1 MNNDLLIDNLNAI
14 GNEYNVQE
22 IRGLADLLSKGQIEP
37 ETVRNTAKAW
47 VTSTMEPAEKVP
59 FAHVLSMMN
68 FMETRTIWSRDELT
82 EAFDKAVALSGA
94 IFGDEPG
101 TRHWK
106 DKIVAVVDLDEVA
119 VTAEAIAFFTAT
131 EARIVEVHGQPE
143 KRALIA
149 DGYRAGPA
157 GDH

>member
-1 MNNDLLIDNLNAI
+1 MNIDVLIDNLNAI
-14 GNEYNVQE
+14 GDEYQNQD
-22 IRGLADLLSKGQIEP
+22 IRCMADLLTKNQIEP

-68 FMETRTIWSRDELT
+68 FMETRTIWSADELQA
-82 EAFDKAVALSGA
+82 AFSKAVALSGA

-131 EARIVEVHGQPE
+131 EARIVEVYNQPE